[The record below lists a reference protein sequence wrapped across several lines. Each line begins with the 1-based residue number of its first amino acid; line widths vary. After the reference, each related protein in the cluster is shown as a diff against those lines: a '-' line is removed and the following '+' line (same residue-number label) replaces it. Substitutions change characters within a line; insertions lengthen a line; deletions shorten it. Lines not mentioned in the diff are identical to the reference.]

1 MDSRQYDQKI
11 EQLIVELEGAY
22 GLLNEVVSYT
32 ELFLPILR
40 QLPQTDKNMLSELE
54 KRILISKQTFSMRRN
69 DPATITSS
77 LW

>member
-1 MDSRQYDQKI
+1 MNAADQKI

>member
-1 MDSRQYDQKI
+1 MNAADQKI

-22 GLLNEVVSYT
+22 GLLNEVVTYT

>member
-1 MDSRQYDQKI
+1 MNAADQKI

-40 QLPQTDKNMLSELE
+40 QLPQTDKNMLAELE

>member
-1 MDSRQYDQKI
+1 MDSRQYEQKI

>member
-1 MDSRQYDQKI
+1 MDSRQYEQKI

-40 QLPQTDKNMLSELE
+40 QLPQTDKNMLAELE

>member
-1 MDSRQYDQKI
+1 MDSRQYEQKI

-40 QLPQTDKNMLSELE
+40 QLPQTDKNMLAELE

-69 DPATITSS
+69 NPATITSS

>member
-1 MDSRQYDQKI
+1 MNAADQKI

-69 DPATITSS
+69 NPATITSS